1 MAVKINVIQTYYLK
15 DHEVLRQYREG
26 RRDFQRVNLSGQSFQ
41 AQNLSGADFTE
52 ANLRGANF
60 SRANLTNTKFRRT
73 KAGLA
78 RTQVALFRIQCG
90 LLSALWGITFAVLT
104 VWVVGLSFISERLQ
118 ENIGA
123 SILGLLFI
131 ELLGG
136 FFLISFRKGIFIGA
150 SALVFDV
157 GIFMS
162 YFLFVDEIN
171 FYLTVPIIIL
181 AIVIA
186 ISVPLT
192 FVLPNIVI
200 LLTTAITISM
210 TVFVSILS
218 NKFDT
223 LYSIVFVLAMVAVV
237 VFCGIFSIG
246 IFTFAAA
253 AAKGVSTLVGIAA
266 IAAALALVLT
276 VAGAIPYT
284 VTNDIYF
291 DLYNIDF
298 DIDSTFLPIIGL
310 SLLVA
315 IVLTLLF
322 GTVFAITAHIP
333 YPIGFVLYSGSSM
346 VAIISLVSIQPIF
359 ANISGEQFQVIY
371 AGFRMVFIVLAL
383 ALIAAVAFAVRG
395 YIVATIVIVIATAVA
410 FALTGYVPVA
420 IAVLMVT
427 ALLSMS
433 IYIGWRTYKG
443 SQQNAGIRR
452 LAIAF
457 AATGGTSFRK
467 ANLTDAD
474 FSYAQVQNTDLR
486 GAILDGVCWHR
497 TKGLESVRLDKELV
511 IGDK

>member
-1 MAVKINVIQTYYLK
+1 MAVKNNEIKTCYLK
-15 DHEVLRQYREG
+15 YNEVLRQYREG

-41 AQNLSGADFTE
+41 AQDLSGADFTE
-52 ANLRGANF
+52 ADLRGANF
-60 SRANLTNTKFRRT
+60 SRANLTNTKFRGT

-104 VWVVGLSFISERLQ
+104 VWVVGFSFISERLQ

-123 SILGLLFI
+123 SIWGFLFI
-131 ELLGG
+131 ELLVS

-162 YFLFVDEIN
+162 YFSFVDELN

-181 AIVIA
+181 GIVIA
-186 ISVPLT
+186 ISVPLIL
-192 FVLPNIVI
+192 VLPNIVI

-210 TVFVSILS
+210 TIFVSILS

-223 LYSIVFVLAMVAVV
+223 LYSIVLGMVAVV
-237 VFCGIFSIG
+237 VFCSIFSIG

-298 DIDSTFLPIIGL
+298 DIDHTFLPIIGL
-310 SLLVA
+310 FLLVA
-315 IVLTLLF
+315 IALTLIF
-322 GTVFAITAHIP
+322 GIVFAIAAHIP
-333 YPIGFVLYSGSSM
+333 YPIGFVLYSGSSL
-346 VAIISLVSIQPIF
+346 VAIISLVRIQPIF

-395 YIVATIVIVIATAVA
+395 YIAATIAIAIATAVA
-410 FALTGYVPVA
+410 FALTGYAPVA

-433 IYIGWRTYKG
+433 IYMGWRTYKG

-452 LAIAF
+452 FAIAF
-457 AATGGTSFRK
+457 AAIGGTSFRK

-474 FSYAQVQNTDLR
+474 FSYVQLQNTDLR
-486 GAILDGVCWHR
+486 GAILDGVCWHQ
-497 TKGLESVRLDKELV
+497 TKGLDSVRLDKELV